1 MAGSRWR
8 RYSDALIV
16 FACEVVAFVFF
27 LRASTLLGTV
37 DFAHLGTWLQ
47 STSPDLAFTAMLR
60 LLGLAVSGW
69 LLLST
74 LLYAAAAL
82 SGQRRLVAKSRL
94 ITVPALRRVVDSLA
108 VASVAASSIGTAAA
122 VSGAT
127 PKPHITAITRPIEAN
142 RPRPRASTGP
152 RLSSAIPARVSSTA
166 IGRHFP
172 HPGRVDHAI
181 SDAAPIAENI
191 PEVPSEENGFAGL
204 PPGTKVIVVQPG
216 DCLSVL
222 AEEHLGDWR
231 LDSEIEALNYGRMQP
246 DGRALVDDHWIYVG
260 WVLVMPS
267 NAVGTTVVGGE
278 TSRQPG
284 DGAGP
289 SQHPH
294 KRETSAEAVAPR
306 QGDPKPVSKTKKM
319 STATTAPPSSDPPSS
334 DPPSSDPP
342 SSVPST
348 TISAPSAPSTSV
360 PPTTIPR
367 TTVPAAGAPTTT
379 TPVTSVPT
387 TGTTTATTARKAAAP
402 MAADNT
408 TVETP
413 DTLPPPPA
421 RPSSGHNAQDGH
433 RDSQRDNGR
442 LSRKEDESETSDSS
456 DSADVVLAAG
466 IAAGIGAIAGGAIV
480 WSLDRSRRQ
489 FGYWRPKGQ
498 PIRRN
503 SPDVEAAER
512 RARAI
517 AEPEKAR
524 WVDQAV
530 RYFSGLVEEMSLEGV
545 APVPSLALLRVG
557 AGGLEV
563 FVSPEVNGS
572 LGWFSPTDDGTTL
585 LLDSDVTLEE
595 LEALAAE
602 HWPAWPALV
611 SLGEMDEGELLLN
624 LEHSGSLSVEGP
636 GKLVQGAL
644 GRMVLELASQPW
656 SDEML
661 AGLYAVGDA
670 PLGTVPG
677 LQKVSSDKAFDLA
690 EKLDRVSGAQQ
701 EQASSVSIS
710 ALRAVAC
717 EALPNVVIAFTG
729 TPASALQCL
738 AEAALPHKSGVAV
751 AGAGPYEGARWKA
764 VLATGG
770 QGTLQGQLGDRPV
783 SFVFKTSYEPEEV
796 ALLGEALHAAAEPGA
811 HAGSR
816 ASSQPDQSDEE
827 FMDERT
833 NDGHGHDAPP
843 VEGLAEPQLL
853 QPQRG
858 DVEICVL
865 GPVDVNGGD
874 VAALEPSR
882 RMAALSLLAYMASH
896 ERPITADEI
905 ASALWPLDA
914 NSDNINGPQRKTVMN
929 LISRAR
935 SVLGYNA
942 AGKER
947 IAYSP
952 QGYRLSADVTSDW
965 ARFEQYLTNARR
977 QPPADAIA
985 SLRRALELVR
995 GEPFGGTLSSQFFEW
1010 VASEHL
1016 DMTFSA
1022 RAVDAAED
1030 LGQLALDAGDLETVV
1045 WAVEKGLLL
1054 EPTREELFR
1063 LWMHALGRAGRPA
1076 KVDDLYRRLTLV
1088 IRQRLH
1094 PLQEPQAETREVWRL
1109 YTAPELSNR
1118 PL

>member
-1 MAGSRWR
+1 MA
-8 RYSDALIV
+8 
-16 FACEVVAFVFF
+16 
-27 LRASTLLGTV
+27 
-37 DFAHLGTWLQ
+37 
-47 STSPDLAFTAMLR
+47 
-60 LLGLAVSGW
+60 
-69 LLLST
+69 
-74 LLYAAAAL
+74 
-82 SGQRRLVAKSRL
+82 
-94 ITVPALRRVVDSLA
+94 
-108 VASVAASSIGTAAA
+108 
-122 VSGAT
+122 
-127 PKPHITAITRPIEAN
+127 
-142 RPRPRASTGP
+142 
-152 RLSSAIPARVSSTA
+152 
-166 IGRHFP
+166 
-172 HPGRVDHAI
+172 
-181 SDAAPIAENI
+181 
-191 PEVPSEENGFAGL
+191 AG
-204 PPGTKVIVVQPG
+204 
-216 DCLSVL
+216 
-222 AEEHLGDWR
+222 
-231 LDSEIEALNYGRMQP
+231 N
-246 DGRALVDDHWIYVG
+246 
-260 WVLVMPS
+260 
-267 NAVGTTVVGGE
+267 
-278 TSRQPG
+278 
-284 DGAGP
+284 
-289 SQHPH
+289 
-294 KRETSAEAVAPR
+294 
-306 QGDPKPVSKTKKM
+306 
-319 STATTAPPSSDPPSS
+319 
-334 DPPSSDPP
+334 
-342 SSVPST
+342 T
-348 TISAPSAPSTSV
+348 TIEPPATS
-360 PPTTIPR
+360 
-367 TTVPAAGAPTTT
+367 
-379 TPVTSVPT
+379 
-387 TGTTTATTARKAAAP
+387 
-402 MAADNT
+402 
-408 TVETP
+408 
-413 DTLPPPPA
+413 PPPPA
-421 RPSSGHNAQDGH
+421 PPTSGHNAQDGQ

-442 LSRKEDESETSDSS
+442 LPRNEDASETSDSN

-466 IAAGIGAIAGGAIV
+466 IAAGIGAIAGGTIV

-489 FGYWRPKGQ
+489 SGHWRPKGQ
-498 PIRRN
+498 AIPRN
-503 SPDVEAAER
+503 ALDVEAAER

-517 AEPEKAR
+517 AQPEKAR

-530 RYFSGLVEEMSLEGV
+530 RYFSGLVEEMSLEGG
-545 APVPSLALLRVG
+545 APVPSLALVRVG
-557 AGGLEV
+557 VGGLEV

-572 LGWFSPTDDGTTL
+572 LGWFSPTNDGTTL
-585 LLDSDVTLEE
+585 LLDADVTLEE

-611 SLGEMDEGELLLN
+611 SVGEMEEGELLLN

-636 GKLVQGAL
+636 EKLVQGAL

-661 AGLYAVGDA
+661 AGLYALGDS

-677 LQKVSSDKAFDLA
+677 LQKVTSDKAFDLA

-729 TPASALQCL
+729 TPASAMQCL
-738 AEAALPHKSGVAV
+738 AEAALPDKSGVAV
-751 AGAGPYEGARWKA
+751 AGAGAYEGARWKV
-764 VLATGG
+764 VLSPDG

-811 HAGSR
+811 YSGSGT
-816 ASSQPDQSDEE
+816 SSHSEQPDEE
-827 FMDERT
+827 LMEART
-833 NDGHGHDAPP
+833 NGGHGPDAPP
-843 VEGLAEPQLL
+843 VEHLPEPELL
-853 QPQRG
+853 PPQRG

-874 VAALEPSR
+874 MAALEPSR

-914 NSDNINGPQRKTVMN
+914 TRDNINGPQRKTVMN

-935 SVLGYNA
+935 SILGYNA

-965 ARFEQYLTNARR
+965 ARFEQYLANARR

-1109 YTAPELSNR
+1109 YTAPEFSNR